1 MIWQL
6 DFGLVILMIL
16 IAIAA
21 LQVRDLLAAAM
32 LLSAYS
38 FTLALL
44 LAEMGAID
52 VSFTEASL
60 GSAVTGTL
68 FIAALTG
75 MKRRS
80 ED

>member
-6 DFGLVILMIL
+6 DVGLVILLIL
-16 IAIAA
+16 TAIAA
-21 LQVRDLLAAAM
+21 LEVRDLLAAAM

>member
-6 DFGLVILMIL
+6 DFWLVLLL
-16 IAIAA
+16 IITAITA

-32 LLSAYS
+32 VLSAYS
-38 FTLALL
+38 FVMALL

-60 GSAVTGTL
+60 GSAVTGAL
-68 FIAALTG
+68 FIAALAT

>member
-6 DFGLVILMIL
+6 DFWLVLLL
-16 IAIAA
+16 IITAITA
-21 LQVRDLLAAAM
+21 LHVRDLLAAAM
-32 LLSAYS
+32 VLSAYS
-38 FTLALL
+38 FVMALL

-60 GSAVTGTL
+60 GSAVTGAL
-68 FIAALTG
+68 FIAALAT

>member
-6 DFGLVILMIL
+6 DFWLVLLL
-16 IAIAA
+16 IITAIAA

-32 LLSAYS
+32 VLSAYS
-38 FTLALL
+38 FVMALL

-60 GSAVTGTL
+60 GSAVTGAL
-68 FIAALTG
+68 FIAALAT